1 MYHIIIY
8 FFINIY
14 YRHWKTLFWSKKH
27 ILTQACTLCFKIA
40 EDERHSW
47 WSASCYISA
56 SYLLP
61 QHHTAQILIII
72 SLLDFNIVREEKED
86 LKNRFEWYRNICMR
100 TRPIFTKR
108 VIERPI
114 ATASRFHKLWLFHEQ
129 QLDAALRLKL
139 ATRRTATRKLIDAQE
154 NSGGGEDG
162 SRTRARARQDAGAYF
177 SRGFY
182 TRFAVSWMLYH
193 RFHPPPPSHPC
204 PTGKGTRSRN
214 ATLHRNAGL
223 TLSNLAIVQ
232 QVSNVRFE

>member
-14 YRHWKTLFWSKKH
+14 YRHWKTLFWSKKR

-40 EDERHSW
+40 EVERHSW
-47 WSASCYISA
+47 WSASSYISV

-72 SLLDFNIVREEKED
+72 SLLDFNIVREEKKD
-86 LKNRFEWYRNICMR
+86 LKNRFEWYRNICKR
-100 TRPIFTKR
+100 TRPIFTKC

-162 SRTRARARQDAGAYF
+162 SRTRARARASGRRRVLFTWILHALRCILDAVPPF
-177 SRGFY
+177 
-182 TRFAVSWMLYH
+182 
-193 RFHPPPPSHPC
+193 PPPSFSSLSYGEGDEVSQRDLASKCRVNPFEPC
-204 PTGKGTRSRN
+204 HRATG
-214 ATLHRNAGL
+214 
-223 TLSNLAIVQ
+223 
-232 QVSNVRFE
+232 F